1 MKKTIILI
9 SILLI
14 IISGIIYWY
23 FRIDIEHYFISK
35 RVVFWKENVKLK
47 PSDFQSEID
56 SNSEEEIWWSHG
68 LYLKS
73 TNFNDAKAFAIFEKN
88 KSWIKDTLNFSEKM
102 KFQQLNFDLYEVYAR
117 KFNKEINKIRYDDD
131 KSFSDLKK
139 IGDKIYAEL
148 EIMQDS
154 IYETNLDAQELVKF
168 WRPKIDNMLKQ
179 KE

>member
-1 MKKTIILI
+1 
-9 SILLI
+9 
-14 IISGIIYWY
+14 
-23 FRIDIEHYFISK
+23 
-35 RVVFWKENVKLK
+35 
-47 PSDFQSEID
+47 
-56 SNSEEEIWWSHG
+56 
-68 LYLKS
+68 
-73 TNFNDAKAFAIFEKN
+73 
-88 KSWIKDTLNFSEKM
+88 M

>member
-1 MKKTIILI
+1 MKKTKILI
-9 SILLI
+9 LILLI
-14 IISGIIYWY
+14 ILSGIIYWH
-23 FRIDIEHYFISK
+23 FRIDIKHYFISK

-56 SNSEEEIWWSHG
+56 SNSEEKIWWSHG

-73 TNFNDAKAFAIFEKN
+73 KNLNDAKAFAIFEKD
-88 KSWIKDTLNFSEKM
+88 KSWIKDTSNFSEKM

-117 KFNKEINKIRYDDD
+117 KFNNEINKIKHYKH

-139 IGDKIYAEL
+139 IGDKIYVEL

-154 IYETNLDAQELVKF
+154 IYETNLDTPELVKF
-168 WRPKIDNMLKQ
+168 WQPKIDNMLKQ
-179 KE
+179 KG

>member
-1 MKKTIILI
+1 MKNKIVIVI
-9 SILLI
+9 SLI
-14 IISGIIYWY
+14 IVSGIIYWY
-23 FRIDIEHYFISK
+23 FRFDIKHHFISK
-35 RVVFWKENVKLK
+35 QVIFWKENVKLK

-56 SNSEEEIWWSHG
+56 SNSVDKVWWSHG

-117 KFNKEINKIRYDDD
+117 KFNNEINKIRYDNN

-139 IGDKIYAEL
+139 IGDKIYLEL

-154 IYETNLDAQELVKF
+154 IYNTNLDTPEVVKF

-179 KE
+179 NQ